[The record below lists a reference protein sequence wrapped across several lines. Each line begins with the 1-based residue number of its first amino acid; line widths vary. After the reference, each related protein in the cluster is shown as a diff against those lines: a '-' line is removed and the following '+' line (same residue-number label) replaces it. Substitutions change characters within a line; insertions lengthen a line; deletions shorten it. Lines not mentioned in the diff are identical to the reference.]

1 MSYSSYNDETPLDLN
16 NVRNVEG
23 LTDVAGM
30 NKKLDEIKTS
40 ITDFENKKQK
50 IIDNAGIGKE
60 GMTLGES
67 INNNVELQRNPKY
80 NKYILPNDKKRKT
93 MVDARIHDSNLLNNS
108 NNQTYVLGTIAA
120 ASLVVL
126 LFHM

>member
-1 MSYSSYNDETPLDLN
+1 MSYSSYNNETPLDLN

-30 NKKLDEIKTS
+30 NKKLDEIKS
-40 ITDFENKKQK
+40 RIADFENKKQLIVK
-50 IIDNAGIGKE
+50 NAGIEE

-67 INNNVELQRNPKY
+67 ITTNEQLQRNPKY
-80 NKYILPNDKKRKT
+80 NRYILPNDNKRKN
-93 MVDARIHDSNLLNNS
+93 MVDVRIDDSNLLKNS
-108 NNQTYVLGTIAA
+108 YNQNYVLGTIAA

-126 LFHM
+126 LFHI

>member
-30 NKKLDEIKTS
+30 NKKLDEIKS
-40 ITDFENKKQK
+40 RIADFENKKQLIVK
-50 IIDNAGIGKE
+50 NSGIEE

-67 INNNVELQRNPKY
+67 INKNEQLQRNPKY
-80 NKYILPNDKKRKT
+80 NRYILPNDKKRKN
-93 MVDARIHDSNLLNNS
+93 MVDVRIDDSNLLKNS
-108 NNQTYVLGTIAA
+108 YNQNYVLGTIAA

-126 LFHM
+126 LFHI

>member
-1 MSYSSYNDETPLDLN
+1 MSYSSYNNETPLDLN

-30 NKKLDEIKTS
+30 NKKIDEIKS
-40 ITDFENKKQK
+40 RIADFENKKQLIVK
-50 IIDNAGIGKE
+50 NAGIEE

-67 INNNVELQRNPKY
+67 INTNEELQRNPKY
-80 NKYILPNDKKRKT
+80 NRYILSNDKKRKN
-93 MVDARIHDSNLLNNS
+93 MVDVRIDDSNLLNNS
-108 NNQTYVLGTIAA
+108 YNQNYVLGTIAA

-126 LFHM
+126 LFQI

>member
-1 MSYSSYNDETPLDLN
+1 MSYSSYNNETPLDLN
-16 NVRNVEG
+16 NVRNIEG

-30 NKKLDEIKTS
+30 NKKLDEIKTA
-40 ITDFENKKQK
+40 IADFENKKQL
-50 IIDNAGIGKE
+50 IIDNSGVGKE
-60 GMTLGES
+60 GMTFGES
-67 INNNVELQRNPKY
+67 INTNEQLQRNTKY
-80 NKYILPNDKKRKT
+80 NKYILPNDKKRKS
-93 MVDARIHDSNLLNNS
+93 MVDARIEDSNLLNNS

>member
-1 MSYSSYNDETPLDLN
+1 MSYSSYNNETPLDLN

-30 NKKLDEIKTS
+30 NKKLDEIKTR
-40 ITDFENKKQK
+40 IADFENKKQLIVK
-50 IIDNAGIGKE
+50 NAGIEE

-67 INNNVELQRNPKY
+67 ITTNEQLQRNPKY
-80 NKYILPNDKKRKT
+80 NKYILPNDKKRKN
-93 MVDARIHDSNLLNNS
+93 MVDVRIDDSNLLKNS
-108 NNQTYVLGTIAA
+108 YNQNYVLGTIAA

-126 LFHM
+126 LFHI

>member
-16 NVRNVEG
+16 NVRNMEG
-23 LTDVAGM
+23 LTDITGT
-30 NKKLDEIKTS
+30 NKKLDEIKS
-40 ITDFENKKQK
+40 AIKDFENKKQVIVK
-50 IIDNAGIGKE
+50 NAGIGKE

-67 INNNVELQRNPKY
+67 IITNGELQNNNNY
-80 NKYILPNDKKRKT
+80 NKYILPNDKIRKN

-126 LFHM
+126 LFHI

>member
-16 NVRNVEG
+16 NVHNMEG

-30 NKKLDEIKTS
+30 NKKLDEIKTA
-40 ITDFENKKQK
+40 IKDFENKKQAV
-50 IIDNAGIGKE
+50 IDNSGIGKE
-60 GMTLGES
+60 GMTFGES
-67 INNNVELQRNPKY
+67 IDNNIELQRNPKY
-80 NKYILPNDKKRKT
+80 NKYILPNDKTRKN

-126 LFHM
+126 LFHI

>member
-1 MSYSSYNDETPLDLN
+1 MSYSSYNNETPLDLN
-16 NVRNVEG
+16 NVRNIEG

-30 NKKLDEIKTS
+30 NKKLDEIKST
-40 ITDFENKKQK
+40 IADFENKKQK

-67 INNNVELQRNPKY
+67 IITNGELQNNNNY
-80 NKYILPNDKKRKT
+80 NKYILSNDKKRKN
-93 MVDARIHDSNLLNNS
+93 MVDARIDDSNLLNNS

>member
-1 MSYSSYNDETPLDLN
+1 MSYSSYNNETPLDLN

-30 NKKLDEIKTS
+30 NKKLDEIKS
-40 ITDFENKKQK
+40 RIADFENKKQLIVK
-50 IIDNAGIGKE
+50 NSGIEE

-67 INNNVELQRNPKY
+67 INKNEQLQRNPKY
-80 NKYILPNDKKRKT
+80 NRYILPNDKKRKN
-93 MVDARIHDSNLLNNS
+93 MVDVRIDDSNLLKNS
-108 NNQTYVLGTIAA
+108 YNQNYVLGTIAA

-126 LFHM
+126 LFHI

>member
-1 MSYSSYNDETPLDLN
+1 MSYSSYNNETPLDLN

-30 NKKLDEIKTS
+30 DKKLDEIKS
-40 ITDFENKKQK
+40 RIADFENKKQLIVK
-50 IIDNAGIGKE
+50 NSGIEE

-67 INNNVELQRNPKY
+67 ITTNEQLQRNPKY
-80 NKYILPNDKKRKT
+80 NKYIIPNDKKRKN
-93 MVDARIHDSNLLNNS
+93 MVDVRIDDSNLLKNS
-108 NNQTYVLGTIAA
+108 YNQNYVLGTIAA

-126 LFHM
+126 LFHI

>member
-1 MSYSSYNDETPLDLN
+1 MSYSSYNNETPLDLN

-30 NKKLDEIKTS
+30 NKKLDEIKS
-40 ITDFENKKQK
+40 RIADFENKKQLIVK
-50 IIDNAGIGKE
+50 NAGIEE

-67 INNNVELQRNPKY
+67 INTNEQLQRNPKY
-80 NKYILPNDKKRKT
+80 NKYILPNDKKRKN
-93 MVDARIHDSNLLNNS
+93 MVDVRIDDSNLLNNS
-108 NNQTYVLGTIAA
+108 YNQNYVLGTIAA

-126 LFHM
+126 LFHI

>member
-1 MSYSSYNDETPLDLN
+1 MSYSSYNNEIPLDLN

-30 NKKLDEIKTS
+30 NKKLDEIKS
-40 ITDFENKKQK
+40 RIADFENKKQLIVK
-50 IIDNAGIGKE
+50 NAGIEE

-67 INNNVELQRNPKY
+67 ITTNEQLQRNPKY
-80 NKYILPNDKKRKT
+80 NRYILPNDNKRKN
-93 MVDARIHDSNLLNNS
+93 MVDVRIDDSNLLKNS
-108 NNQTYVLGTIAA
+108 YNQNYVLGTIAV

-126 LFHM
+126 LFQI

>member
-30 NKKLDEIKTS
+30 NKKLDEIKS
-40 ITDFENKKQK
+40 RIADFENKKQLIVK
-50 IIDNAGIGKE
+50 NAGIEE

-67 INNNVELQRNPKY
+67 INTNEQLQRNPKY
-80 NKYILPNDKKRKT
+80 NKYILPNDKKRKN
-93 MVDARIHDSNLLNNS
+93 MVDVRIDDSNLLKNS
-108 NNQTYVLGTIAA
+108 YNQNYVLGTIAV

-126 LFHM
+126 LFQI

>member
-1 MSYSSYNDETPLDLN
+1 MSYSSYNNETPLDLN

-30 NKKLDEIKTS
+30 NKKLDEIKS
-40 ITDFENKKQK
+40 RIADFENKKQLIVK
-50 IIDNAGIGKE
+50 NAGIEE

-67 INNNVELQRNPKY
+67 ITTNEQLQRNPKY
-80 NKYILPNDKKRKT
+80 NKYIIPNDKKRKN
-93 MVDARIHDSNLLNNS
+93 MVDVRIDDSNLLKNS
-108 NNQTYVLGTIAA
+108 YNQNYVLGTIAA

-126 LFHM
+126 LFHI

>member
-30 NKKLDEIKTS
+30 NKKLDEIKS
-40 ITDFENKKQK
+40 RIADFENKKQLIVK
-50 IIDNAGIGKE
+50 NAGIEE

-67 INNNVELQRNPKY
+67 INTNEQLQRNPKY
-80 NKYILPNDKKRKT
+80 NKYILPNDKKRKN
-93 MVDARIHDSNLLNNS
+93 MVDVRIDDSNLLKNS
-108 NNQTYVLGTIAA
+108 YNQNYVLGTIAA

-126 LFHM
+126 LFHI

>member
-1 MSYSSYNDETPLDLN
+1 MSYSSYNNETPLDLN

-30 NKKLDEIKTS
+30 NKKLDEIKS
-40 ITDFENKKQK
+40 RIADFENKKQLIVK
-50 IIDNAGIGKE
+50 NAGIEE

-67 INNNVELQRNPKY
+67 INTNEQLQRNPKY
-80 NKYILPNDKKRKT
+80 NKYIIPNDKKRKN
-93 MVDARIHDSNLLNNS
+93 MVDVRIDDSNLLKNS
-108 NNQTYVLGTIAA
+108 YNQNYVLGTIAA

-126 LFHM
+126 LFHI

>member
-1 MSYSSYNDETPLDLN
+1 MSYSSYNNETPLDLN

-30 NKKLDEIKTS
+30 NKKIDEIKS
-40 ITDFENKKQK
+40 RIADFENKKQLIVK
-50 IIDNAGIGKE
+50 NAGIEE

-67 INNNVELQRNPKY
+67 INTNEELQRNPKY
-80 NKYILPNDKKRKT
+80 NRYILSNDKKRKN
-93 MVDARIHDSNLLNNS
+93 MVDVRIDDSNLLNNS
-108 NNQTYVLGTIAA
+108 YNQNYVLGTIAA

-126 LFHM
+126 LFHI

>member
-1 MSYSSYNDETPLDLN
+1 MSYSSYNNETPLDLN

-30 NKKLDEIKTS
+30 NKKLDEIKS
-40 ITDFENKKQK
+40 RIADFENKKQLIVK
-50 IIDNAGIGKE
+50 NAGIEE

-67 INNNVELQRNPKY
+67 ITTNEQLQRNPKY
-80 NKYILPNDKKRKT
+80 NKYIIPNDKKRKN
-93 MVDARIHDSNLLNNS
+93 MVDVRIDDSNLLKNS
-108 NNQTYVLGTIAA
+108 YNQNYVLGTIAV

-126 LFHM
+126 LFQI

>member
-1 MSYSSYNDETPLDLN
+1 MSYSSYNNETPLDLN

-30 NKKLDEIKTS
+30 NKKLDEIKS
-40 ITDFENKKQK
+40 RIADFENKKLLIVK
-50 IIDNAGIGKE
+50 NAGIEE

-67 INNNVELQRNPKY
+67 INKNEQLQRNPKY
-80 NKYILPNDKKRKT
+80 NRYILPNDKKRKN
-93 MVDARIHDSNLLNNS
+93 MVDVRIDDSNLLKNS
-108 NNQTYVLGTIAA
+108 YNQNYVLGTIAA

-126 LFHM
+126 LFHI

>member
-1 MSYSSYNDETPLDLN
+1 MSYSSYNNETPLDLN

-30 NKKLDEIKTS
+30 NKKLDEIKS
-40 ITDFENKKQK
+40 RIADFENKKQLIVK
-50 IIDNAGIGKE
+50 NSGIEE

-67 INNNVELQRNPKY
+67 INTNEQLQRNPKY
-80 NKYILPNDKKRKT
+80 NKYILPNDKKRKN
-93 MVDARIHDSNLLNNS
+93 MVDVRIDDSNLLNNS
-108 NNQTYVLGTIAA
+108 YNQNYVLGTIAA

-126 LFHM
+126 LFHI

>member
-30 NKKLDEIKTS
+30 NKKLDEIKS
-40 ITDFENKKQK
+40 RIADFENKKLLIVK
-50 IIDNAGIGKE
+50 NAGIEE

-67 INNNVELQRNPKY
+67 INTNEQLQRNPKY
-80 NKYILPNDKKRKT
+80 NRYILPNDKKRKN
-93 MVDARIHDSNLLNNS
+93 MVDVRIDDSNLLKNS
-108 NNQTYVLGTIAA
+108 YNQNYVLGTIAV

-126 LFHM
+126 LFHI

>member
-16 NVRNVEG
+16 NVRNMEG
-23 LTDVAGM
+23 LTDITST
-30 NKKLDEIKTS
+30 NKKLDEIKTA
-40 ITDFENKKQK
+40 IKDFENKKQAV
-50 IIDNAGIGKE
+50 IDNSGIGKE

-67 INNNVELQRNPKY
+67 IITNGELQNNNNY
-80 NKYILPNDKKRKT
+80 NKYILPNDKTRKN

-126 LFHM
+126 LFHI

>member
-30 NKKLDEIKTS
+30 NKKLDEIKS
-40 ITDFENKKQK
+40 RIADFENKKQLIVK
-50 IIDNAGIGKE
+50 NSGIEE

-67 INNNVELQRNPKY
+67 INTNEELQRNPKY
-80 NKYILPNDKKRKT
+80 NRYILPNDKKRKN
-93 MVDARIHDSNLLNNS
+93 MVDVRIDDSNLLKNS
-108 NNQTYVLGTIAA
+108 YNQNYVLGTIAA

-126 LFHM
+126 LFHI